1 MKSMFPGPTAAVS
14 LCEDM
19 TLNLGDFLYDGLRG
33 LFNISW
39 NINFT
44 TATDTTQI

>member
-1 MKSMFPGPTAAVS
+1 MFPGVPTTAVA

-19 TLNLGDFLYDGLRG
+19 ILNLSDFLYDGLRG

-39 NINFT
+39 NINIT
-44 TATDTTQI
+44 NATDTTQI